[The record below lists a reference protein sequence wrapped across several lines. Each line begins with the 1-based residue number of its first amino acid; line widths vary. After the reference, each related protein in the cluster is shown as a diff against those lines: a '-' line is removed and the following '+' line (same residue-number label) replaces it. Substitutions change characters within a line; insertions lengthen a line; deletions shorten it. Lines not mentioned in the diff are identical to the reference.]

1 MKIFYTLL
9 GLTVFFGL
17 SVNSIFAQSE
27 REKAVKFYEE
37 GDYKSAIS
45 LLKQSAKSNSG
56 DADVWYLLGASYMKT
71 GKIGEA
77 KKNFAK
83 VVKLKPDGSQGYVGL
98 AFVNIYDNNID
109 EARTL
114 AQKALQLNA
123 QSYEAIYVLGVLSY
137 RNGSYNG
144 AYDSAVKTIK
154 INPNYADAYLLKSE
168 ALTSSFGQLSGTV
181 RKAPTERVELLKEAV
196 TDLEKF
202 ISLSNTGEDL
212 ADRQERLESLKF
224 FAKHY
229 EEPRNQSPSGLDPMP
244 VPDSGIT
251 PLKITSKPRAEY
263 TDSARRKGVSGVI
276 RMLVGFPADGKVKHI
291 LVLKSLETG
300 LDKQAVKAA
309 QKISFEPAVKNGQPI
324 SVVKVIEYVFS
335 TY

>member
-1 MKIFYTLL
+1 MKFSYA
-9 GLTVFFGL
+9 FFWLPVLIGL
-17 SVNSIFAQSE
+17 SVSAIFAQNE
-27 REKAVKFYEE
+27 REKALKFYEE
-37 GDYKSAIS
+37 GNYKSAIN

-77 KKNFAK
+77 KKNFAR
-83 VVKLKPDGSQGYVGL
+83 VVKLKPEESQGYVGL
-98 AFVNIYDNNID
+98 AFVNIYDNKLY
-109 EARTL
+109 EAQTL

-144 AYDSAVKTIK
+144 AYDNAVKTIK

-168 ALTSSFGQLSGTV
+168 ALTSSFGRLSGTV
-181 RKAPTERVELLKEAV
+181 RKTPTERVELLKEAV

-212 ADRQERLESLKF
+212 ADSRERLESLKF

-229 EEPRNQSPSGLDPMP
+229 EEPRNQLPSGLDPIP
-244 VPDSGIT
+244 AADSDLT
-251 PLKITSKPRAEY
+251 PLKITSKPSAEY
-263 TDSARRKGVSGVI
+263 TDSARRKGVSGMI
-276 RMLVGFPADGKVKHI
+276 RLLVGFPADGKVKHI
-291 LVLKSLETG
+291 LVLKSLEAS
-300 LDKQAVKAA
+300 LDKQALKAA
-309 QKISFEPAVKNGQPI
+309 QKISFEPALKNGQPI
-324 SVVKVIEYVFS
+324 SVVKIIEYVFS
-335 TY
+335 IY